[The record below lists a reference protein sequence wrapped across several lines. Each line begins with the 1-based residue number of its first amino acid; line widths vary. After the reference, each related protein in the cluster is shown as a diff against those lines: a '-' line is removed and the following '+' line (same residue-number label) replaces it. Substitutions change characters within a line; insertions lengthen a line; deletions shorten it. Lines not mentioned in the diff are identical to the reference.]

1 MRSNMTMS
9 EQLAEAREWILRGLQ
24 HDNDVVNEQ
33 MKIIEAAKARKQIIE
48 SSQNLKRIFEKGI
61 ENGLA

>member
-33 MKIIEAAKARKQIIE
+33 MKIIEAAKARKEIQE
-48 SSQNLKRIFEKGI
+48 SSKNLKRIFEKGI